1 MNHKLAGSIAAA
13 TVLGLGIAACGSS
26 PSTPGSSSSQ
36 GKPLVIETT
45 ALSPMTDNFNPF
57 VTTDTG
63 YTMHAVDLYNLPLY
77 VFDTL
82 KPTQPAIPELGT
94 HYQWSNGGE
103 TLTVTIR
110 SDAKWSDGKPVSAAD
125 VAFTFNLLSKYPA
138 LNTSGEP
145 VPTSAT
151 GSGDTAVLN
160 FSQPEYA
167 DLYLILQTQI
177 VPEHVWASVGNPADY
192 TDPQPVSDGPY
203 VLHQFSPQGF
213 TMTIN
218 PDYYGKSTLHV
229 PEVDFP
235 AYTSNANLVPP
246 VAGGTIDWAG
256 NSMTGVQQNYLSKS
270 PDNHTW
276 LSGAPYMSNNNVV
289 GLFFNVTKKPLNDPA
304 VRQAISYGIDRA
316 QLSVDG
322 ESNTEPVENTSSGL
336 MLPTD
341 QSYLTPALANDLPST
356 SDPAKVSS
364 ILTADGYKKVGG
376 FWEKNGQKITF
387 SIMDPVQ
394 YSDYYE
400 DSQLIAKGLTAEGF
414 NVSAD
419 GIPGSNGG
427 TVWAGNL
434 AVGDFTAAIHWGAQG
449 LTPYFFYNNWMNY
462 SQSAPVGKTAN
473 NDLGRFNDPAAQ
485 AALNAYASTNS
496 ASAQAAAI
504 STLENIFSTQVP
516 VAPLLLGASWAEFST
531 RNYTGWPSPSN
542 EYMDPGPN
550 IPEILYT
557 VQQLK
562 PTS

>member
-562 PTS
+562 PAS